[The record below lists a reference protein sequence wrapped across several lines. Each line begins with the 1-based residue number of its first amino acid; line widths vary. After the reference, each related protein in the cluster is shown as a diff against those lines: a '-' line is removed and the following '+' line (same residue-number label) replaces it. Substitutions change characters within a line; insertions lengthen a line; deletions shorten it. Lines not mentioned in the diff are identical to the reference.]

1 MQLPSKS
8 TRRKTKG
15 NMHFLF
21 FYCFAVTKKLQK
33 IQTVLKKRRRRRIYT
48 WETNI
53 FKQATQGLGLT
64 EVFGSHWNKVG
75 HLMSRSSISQLL
87 IRSSK
92 HRKATS
98 RAPKRH
104 NHCAQNAGAR
114 KLLNYLKCQRNS
126 LEKKHEIINTDKPL
140 CKRGTT
146 ASLKKKLTE
155 HKYYRV
161 I

>member
-1 MQLPSKS
+1 MHTYTSPVCSSLPKALGE
-8 TRRKTKG
+8 KQKEICIFF
-15 NMHFLF
+15 FLLF
-21 FYCFAVTKKLQK
+21 CSNKKIAKDSDCF
-33 IQTVLKKRRRRRIYT
+33 KKRRRRRIYA

-64 EVFGSHWNKVG
+64 ELFGSHWNKVG

-126 LEKKHEIINTDKPL
+126 LEKNMRSYAKH
-140 CKRGTT
+140 RQT
-146 ASLKKKLTE
+146 A
-155 HKYYRV
+155 V
-161 I
+161 

>member
-21 FYCFAVTKKLQK
+21 FYCFAVTKKIAK
-33 IQTVLKKRRRRRIYT
+33 DSDCFKKRRRRRIYT

-75 HLMSRSSISQLL
+75 HLMSCSSISQLL